1 MIDNQNDLDSLD
13 TLTMD
18 SSILADANTLT
29 FPFASFNHANQYLAQ
44 LEAIDYFFA
53 NDVIKALLL
62 YAEQSNKVIV
72 INRLQQ
78 NTTMLWHVFATLSES
93 LRLGNACLSLD
104 SIALKLWAH
113 DDEHSGYTFD
123 SRDELKSILN
133 DLEIDEN
140 KHQLVVFK
148 ANNLYMHRYYMF
160 ESDLKKDINEKLST
174 RSDYSTCEI
183 SQCLNTL
190 FPQNNNEQNI
200 PDIDWQKLA
209 VANAINK
216 KFSII
221 AGGPGTGKTYTVT
234 KLLAALVMLNSG
246 DSTNEPLK
254 MALVAPTGKAAQRL
268 CESLVKAISG
278 FNGVIDDKVL
288 SLIPTS
294 TKTIHRLLGVIPN
307 RPNFKHDQN
316 NPLDAD
322 ILLIDEVSMVDLPM
336 MTRIFRALKPN
347 TSVILLGDAD
357 QLPSVAV
364 GSVLADLAPR
374 PHYGYSNE
382 NLTYLASCCG
392 ISPDEISKQPVF
404 SSSSTQTSDHLS
416 FLLKSRRFDG
426 EGGIGRIAKYVIEG
440 NASHSWSLLTENQLE
455 PDLVKG
461 RVISSVPNELS
472 HANHDLALWLT
483 PLINEYY
490 LGISQCQHLS
500 EAFELLARFR
510 ILCVMRV
517 GEYGVDA
524 INLWV
529 KSYLTNK
536 AMSSNANETFFDEDR
551 LYHGLPIMITQNNY
565 RMNLFNGDIGLI
577 WKDKGSHRLVACFEQ
592 TEDKKSKQYEP
603 MSDKSSET
611 NENNT
616 TVFKQFLPSRLPSFE
631 SVYAMTIHKT
641 QGSEFEHVALILP
654 KQKSGLI
661 QENNQDN
668 KLLSRELLYT
678 GITRAKQKL
687 TIACE
692 KSGWE
697 QGVKTQ
703 VKRDSGLYL

>member
-1 MIDNQNDLDSLD
+1 MIDNQNNLDSLD
-13 TLTMD
+13 TVRIN
-18 SSILADANTLT
+18 SSTLENANSLT
-29 FPFASFNHANQYLAQ
+29 FPFASYNHANQYLAQ

-53 NDVIKALLL
+53 TDVIKALLS
-62 YAEQSNKVIV
+62 YAEQSNKVSV
-72 INRLQQ
+72 FNRLQQ
-78 NTTMLWHVFATLSES
+78 NITMLWHVFAALSES
-93 LRLGNACLSLD
+93 LRLGNSCLSLD

-113 DDEHSGYTFD
+113 DDEHSGYTFH
-123 SRDELKSILN
+123 SRDLLKSILN

-140 KHQLVVFK
+140 QQQLVVFK
-148 ANNLYMHRYYMF
+148 ANNLYMHRYYLF
-160 ESDLKKDINEKLST
+160 ESDLKKYINEKLST
-174 RSDYSTCEI
+174 SSDYSTHQI
-183 SQCLNTL
+183 SECLNTL
-190 FPQNNNEQNI
+190 FPQNNNQESI
-200 PDIDWQKLA
+200 LDIDWQKLA

-246 DSTNEPLK
+246 DSTNKPLK

-268 CESLVKAISG
+268 SESLVKAISG
-278 FNGVIDDKVL
+278 FNGVIDANVL

-294 TKTIHRLLGVIPN
+294 TITIHRLLGVIPN
-307 RPNFKHDQN
+307 SPNFKHDQN
-316 NPLDAD
+316 NPLDDD

-336 MTRIFRALKPN
+336 MTRVFRALKPN
-347 TSVILLGDAD
+347 ASVILLGDAD

-382 NLTYLASCCG
+382 NLIYLASCCD
-392 ISPDEISKQPVF
+392 ISPEELSKQPVF
-404 SSSSTQTSDHLS
+404 SSLSTQTSDHLS

-440 NASHSWSLLTENQLE
+440 NVFNSWSLLNENQLE
-455 PDLVKG
+455 PILAEG
-461 RVISSVPNELS
+461 SVISSVRNELS
-472 HANHDLALWLT
+472 LVNHDLALWLT

-490 LGISQCQHLS
+490 LGISQCEQLS

-536 AMSSNANETFFDEDR
+536 TMGANANEAFFDEDS

-577 WKDKGSHRLVACFEQ
+577 WKDKNSNRLVACFEQ
-592 TEDKKSKQYEP
+592 TEDKKSKQYEA
-603 MSDKSSET
+603 SLDKSSEP

-616 TVFKQFLPSRLPSFE
+616 KVFKQFLPSRLPSFE
-631 SVYAMTIHKT
+631 SVYDMTIHKT

-654 KQKSGLI
+654 KQKSVLNR
-661 QENNQDN
+661 ENNQDN

-687 TIACE
+687 TIASD